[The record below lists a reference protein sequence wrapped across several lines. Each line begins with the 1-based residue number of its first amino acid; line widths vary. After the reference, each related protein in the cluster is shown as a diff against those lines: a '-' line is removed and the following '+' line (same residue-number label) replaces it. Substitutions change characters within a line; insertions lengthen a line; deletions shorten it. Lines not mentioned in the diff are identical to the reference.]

1 MLNIKNITKYY
12 KSTPGIID
20 LSLTINEGEIYGFIG
35 PNGAGKSTTIRSILN
50 FINISKGTI
59 TINNKNHTDKTT
71 KIEIGYLPGEI
82 NLYDDLTVLEMFKY
96 NNNFYKKNYINNA
109 VHLAEYL
116 ELDTNKKIDTLSL
129 GNLKKVGIILAL
141 MHEPKILI
149 LDEPTSGLDPLIQK
163 KFYELI
169 LKEKKKGTT
178 IFFSSHILSEVKQIC
193 DRVGIVKDN
202 KLIKELSLKELNKT
216 NGYNIQ
222 IYSKDIEE
230 ISKELKV
237 EIKNNRFTYK
247 KDINKLIN
255 TLQKYNIEQ
264 LYIKEEEIENIF
276 MEFYGEQN
284 DK

>member
-50 FINISKGTI
+50 FINISNGTI
-59 TINNKNHTDKTT
+59 TINYKNHTDKTT

-109 VHLAEYL
+109 IHLAEYL

-237 EIKNNRFTYK
+237 EIKNNSFTYK